1 MRMENNS
8 NGEPRQIKETL
19 RVIFDNEQKGD
30 ILMDFKETSWSD
42 LQAAADDDR
51 VMWKRRV

>member
-19 RVIFDNEQKGD
+19 LVIFDNEQKGD